1 MLSFNCKKHST
12 IESLLKDLVY
22 CKWLM
27 TTTWFKYKKEYNL
40 VKKLFEPK
48 RVNEASHKNIISNN
62 WKKYIECECGECDID
77 ELDCKNYK
85 FCYRF
90 NFKIN
95 KTYIETMYKELEKY
109 RGTAIWSNGEW
120 NSKYHLPY
128 LIYNEYNSLY
138 DIGGMRCY
146 FKNKKID
153 LEELTKEAF
162 KPSRIAYVF
171 SLHPDYEF

>member
-12 IESLLKDLVY
+12 IESLLKDFVY

-40 VKKLFEPK
+40 VKKLFEPT
-48 RVNEASHKNIISNN
+48 NIITNN
-62 WKKYIECECGECDID
+62 WIKYIECECEECDID
-77 ELDCKNYK
+77 DLDCKNYK

-95 KTYIETMYKELEKY
+95 KTYIETMYKELKKY
-109 RGTAIWSNGEW
+109 GGTEFSNGKW

-128 LIYNEYNSLY
+128 LIYHSYNNFY
-138 DIGGMRCY
+138 DDFASSCY
-146 FKNKKID
+146 FKNIKID
-153 LEELTKEAF
+153 KEELTKEAF
-162 KPSRIAYVF
+162 KPSRIAYVL
-171 SLHPDYEF
+171 SLDPDYEF